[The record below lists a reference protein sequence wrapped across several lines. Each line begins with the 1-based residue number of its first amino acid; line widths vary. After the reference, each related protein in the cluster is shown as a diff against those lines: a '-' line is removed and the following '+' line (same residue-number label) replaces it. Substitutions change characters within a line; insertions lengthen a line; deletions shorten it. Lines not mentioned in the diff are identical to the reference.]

1 MWKREGVG
9 VKYARE
15 VFCVLCVCICVE
27 RVCVEEGRGRG
38 HICQGSFYFLFFIF
52 YFFECVECSM
62 WLREGVG
69 GKHVREG
76 RRKFVR
82 NWRQRPI
89 VNAAEHQYKG
99 GKKEKKFET
108 LGKGLSSMRNLIS
121 QINFDEYY

>member
-1 MWKREGVG
+1 MPGKFFVFCVCVYVWNVYVWKREGVG
-9 VKYARE
+9 GTYVRE
-15 VFCVLCVCICVE
+15 V
-27 RVCVEEGRGRG
+27 
-38 HICQGSFYFLFFIF
+38 FIF
-52 YFFECVECSM
+52 YFFGCVECSM